1 MILLRPTTSKPT
13 PTYWAYLAEIN
24 ALGHEVVAD
33 VMLHIL
39 NTGKNVYARKH
50 SDTFRQRALENEFP
64 GVFGY

>member
-1 MILLRPTTSKPT
+1 M
-13 PTYWAYLAEIN
+13 AEIN

-39 NTGKNVYARKH
+39 NTGNSVYARKH